1 MKCQSRFTQTSNG
14 LVSPRINTVLWS
26 NGIISVCKSTFS
38 TNVTK
43 KSCQTLSAGYTSL
56 WTIGVV
62 LASLNS
68 VDF

>member
-38 TNVTK
+38 TNGTK
-43 KSCQTLSAGYTSL
+43 KVVPDV
-56 WTIGVV
+56 IGWIYLFMDDWGCVG
-62 LASLNS
+62 
-68 VDF
+68 FP